1 MSTNDFPPDLPPR
14 PPAPDAAGSPTGSVP
29 AVPAPPASA
38 PRPPAPAPVPPAPGP
53 VPPAPGSVPP
63 ASGHL
68 PPASGPTPSAGR
80 VIAILVAALGG
91 LAAIVT
97 IGTAAAATVGSAN
110 EETITRT
117 LDVDGISALA
127 VEASAGTI
135 EVAFGD
141 VDEAVLDITSGAA
154 RHDWTFEVDG
164 DTLQVTSP
172 DRGWFDGPWFGGWM
186 SGPTRATL
194 TLPQVLDGELDAH
207 LELAAGGLTATGDF
221 GDLELDVSAG
231 EMQVEGAADALNA
244 ELSAGRA
251 ELDLADV
258 QTVELRASAGA
269 MSATLTGEAPT
280 DTTVD
285 VSAGSL
291 ELTLPD
297 DTYDVSVSE
306 SAGTVR
312 NDLDTSSSA
321 TNTVDVSIS
330 AGSVWLRSR

>member
-1 MSTNDFPPDLPPR
+1 MSTNDFPPELPPR
-14 PPAPDAAGSPTGSVP
+14 PPAPDAAGSPSGSVS
-29 AVPAPPASA
+29 AVPAPLGSG
-38 PRPPAPAPVPPAPGP
+38 PVPPAPGP
-53 VPPAPGSVPP
+53 VPPAPSTAPRAGGPV
-63 ASGHL
+63 

-80 VIAILVAALGG
+80 VIAILVAALGA
-91 LAAIVT
+91 LAAVVT
-97 IGTAAAATVGSAN
+97 IGSAAAATVGSAN

-117 LDVDGISALA
+117 LEVDGISALD

-154 RHDWTFEVDG
+154 RGDWTFEVDG
-164 DTLQVTSP
+164 DTLQVASP
-172 DRGWFDGPWFGGWM
+172 DRGWFDGPWFGQWM

-194 TLPQVLDGELDAH
+194 TLPQALDGELDAR
-207 LELAAGGLTATGDF
+207 LQLAAGGLTATGDF

-231 EMQVEGAADALNA
+231 EMQVEGAAEALDA

-251 ELDLADV
+251 QLELADV
-258 QTVELRASAGA
+258 RTVELRVSAGSMNA
-269 MSATLTGEAPT
+269 ALTGDAPT

-297 DTYDVSVSE
+297 DTYDVTVSE
-306 SAGTVR
+306 AAGSVD

-321 TNTVDVSIS
+321 TKTVDVSIS
-330 AGSVWLRSR
+330 AGSVSLRSR